1 MSLATSLQQVAS
13 KLMARFGTSATLR
26 QVTPGVYNP
35 ETGTVSRTTT
45 DHTVLGIFEAV
56 RQNQI
61 SDLVKAT
68 DRKFTFAAADI
79 SVIPT
84 TADRLI
90 YGSTELEITE
100 VTRIEHEALNIVY
113 ELITRQ

>member
-13 KLMARFGTSATLR
+13 KLMARFGTSVTLR
-26 QVTPGVYNP
+26 QVAPGVYNP

-45 DHTVLGIFEAV
+45 DYTVLGIFEAV
-56 RQNQI
+56 RQNQV
-61 SDLVKAT
+61 SDLIKAT
-68 DRKFTFAAADI
+68 DRKFTFAAADV

-90 YGSTELEITE
+90 YGTTELEIIE
-100 VTRIEHEALNIVY
+100 VTRVEHEALNIIY